1 MKKILPILLLFVSVA
16 VFSQEKAPTNKELKE
31 QIERL
36 SSDLKDSNQKYALE
50 IKELEARERD
60 LYTEYSGITK
70 DHVEDLR
77 DRVTLYSWLI
87 SLVVTLVSLIVGVI
101 IPILITVTAKKDVEK
116 TKKEIDE
123 YMTMKMNVI
132 EQTKKDSDTAL
143 KAINQIKKIIENQAS
158 HINELKEKIQK
169 SEKETSQ
176 FAKQAEASTLFSEAL
191 NETDHDKKI
200 ALYTKAIELNPDYA
214 SAYNNRG
221 VAYDNIEDYNNA
233 IVDYTKA
240 IELKPVDTSTYN
252 NRGVAYDNMKDYNNA
267 IVDYTKAIE
276 LKPDDADAY
285 YNRGESYRSLETIE
299 TDSNKKTEYIKLA
312 EKDVKKYKELAE
324 GEE

>member
-36 SSDLKDSNQKYALE
+36 TSDLKDSNQKYALE

-143 KAINQIKKIIENQAS
+143 EAINQIKEIIENQAS

-191 NETDHDKKI
+191 NETDHDKVI
-200 ALYTKAIELNPDYA
+200 ALYTKVIELNPGYA

-221 VAYDNIEDYNNA
+221 IAYTE
-233 IVDYTKA
+233 
-240 IELKPVDTSTYN
+240 
-252 NRGVAYDNMKDYNNA
+252 MKKYNNA

-312 EKDVKKYKELAE
+312 EKDVKKCKELAE